1 MKNTFASLAAAVVVL
16 SWPLASA
23 AASGVRLE
31 SDPHGGAY
39 VITAVDGLAS
49 CRDATAEEAL
59 RLNRRPNVPLRV
71 FGEHHARLRS
81 NAEGSAGLNIIL
93 RGTAQLDAQPEA
105 KAAFERA
112 AEIWESR
119 IGDPIT
125 VYVDV
130 DFGSTRFGEA
140 WPNENVIASATSAS
154 FITEDGGYAEVRAA
168 LAGHAQGDLEPLL
181 YQALPADGIVPTD
194 LGDQQEIVAGAI
206 LLRALGFFDPIS
218 TPDEEDHDAKTPSI
232 GFNSRFSYDFD
243 PNDGITF
250 GKTDFVGVVV
260 HEIGH
265 MLGFSSRVGA
275 TELGASI
282 ASAPALFDLFRFRPG
297 TTLETFATSQRIL
310 KTGGEQRFFAG
321 GAEHALSTGNP
332 RGENGDNQQASHWKD
347 DAQTGVHIGIMD
359 PTVSVSSRFVLTK
372 ADLEAFAVIGYDIV
386 SPDCEDLE
394 PNDTRENASLLPLGT
409 PCRGGAGR
417 FDRSTH
423 SVPSGGSAALLHD
436 LFAVTLPGSARLDV
450 TLAFENPG
458 ADLDLFLIGFDGS
471 AATAL
476 ASSGSGTTTEHFQT
490 ETLPPGTHYVA
501 VSGRNGTAMYTLTA
515 TAIGLLQPPAAPSAL
530 TATGTSP
537 GNIRLA
543 WQDNSG
549 DEDEFRIERK
559 NANGSFT
566 DIGSV
571 AAGVTTFDVGG
582 FTAGGTATFR
592 VRARNAAGDSSYT
605 GEATATT
612 PGEIGP
618 CVADA
623 TTACLLDDRFRVKI
637 DYVNPF
643 STPPNQ
649 PGTFLAGRL
658 LEGVQNPDTGLFGFS
673 APTAVEVVVRIQDTR
688 PFAQRFDIYYGGMT
702 DVAYMVTVTD
712 TETGVARQY
721 HNAAGKV
728 GGGVDRVSFPTTGSP
743 VATFETFATGEL
755 EPWTGAKVTIA
766 EALATAPCVAD
777 PTTVCL
783 LNDRFQVKID
793 YVNPFS
799 TPPNQPGT
807 FLAGRLLEGAQNP
820 DTGLFGFSA
829 ATAVEVIVRI
839 QDTRPFAQRFD
850 VYYGGM
856 TDVGYTVTVTDTATG
871 TVRQYYNQAGK
882 VGGGVDR
889 TSFPTN

>member
-1 MKNTFASLAAAVVVL
+1 MKTTFARLAAAAVVL
-16 SWPLASA
+16 SWPLASTA
-23 AASGVRLE
+23 TSGIRVE
-31 SDPHGGAY
+31 PDPHGGAY
-39 VITAVDGLAS
+39 VITAVDGGAS

-59 RLNRRPNVPLRV
+59 RLNRRPDVPLRV
-71 FGEHHARLRS
+71 FGEHHAWLRGNGAGAS
-81 NAEGSAGLNIIL
+81 GLNIIL
-93 RGTAQLDAQPEA
+93 RGTTQLDAEPEA

-112 AEIWESR
+112 AAIWENR

-130 DFGSTRFGEA
+130 DFGSTRFGEE
-140 WPNENVIASATSAS
+140 WPNPNVIASATSAS

-168 LAGHAQGDLEPLL
+168 LVDHAQGALEPAL

-218 TPDEEDHDAKTPSI
+218 TPDEEDHQAKTPSI

-243 PNDGITF
+243 PDDGITF
-250 GKTDFVGVVV
+250 GKTDFVAVVV

-265 MLGFSSRVGA
+265 MLGFASRVGA

-282 ASAPALFDLFRFRPG
+282 ASAPGIFDLFRFRPG
-297 TTLETFATSQRIL
+297 TTLDAFGTAQRIL

-321 GAEHALSTGNP
+321 GAEYALSTGNP

-347 DAQTGVHIGIMD
+347 DAQTSVHVGIMD

-372 ADLEAFAVIGYDIV
+372 ADLEAFAVVGYDIV

-394 PNDTRENASLLPLGT
+394 PNDTRENATLLPLGT

-417 FDRSTH
+417 FDRSTLN
-423 SVPSGGSAALLHD
+423 VPSGGSAALLHD
-436 LFAVTLPGSARLDV
+436 LFAVTLPGSAKLDV
-450 TLAFENPG
+450 TLTFENPD
-458 ADLDLFLIGFDGS
+458 ANLDLFLVGFDGT

-476 ASSGSGTTTEHFQT
+476 ASSDTGTTTEHFQT
-490 ETLPPGTHYVA
+490 ETLGPGTYTVA

-537 GNIRLA
+537 SVIRLA
-543 WQDNSG
+543 WQDNSS
-549 DEDEFRIERK
+549 DEDEFRIERR

-571 AAGVTTFDVGG
+571 AAGATAFDAGG

-592 VRARNAAGDSSYT
+592 VRARNAAGNSGYT

-623 TTACLLDDRFRVKI
+623 TTVCLLDGRFRLRI

-643 STPPNQ
+643 SNPPNQ
-649 PGTFLAGRL
+649 PGTLLAGRL
-658 LEGVQNPDTGLFGFS
+658 LESAQNPDTGLFGFS

-702 DVAYMVTVTD
+702 DVAYTVTVTD

-728 GGGVDRVSFPTTGSP
+728 GGGVDRVSFPTTGQS
-743 VATFETFATGEL
+743 VAAFERFDTNEL
-755 EPWTGAKVTIA
+755 DSWNEAKTMIA
-766 EALATAPCVAD
+766 ETLATAPCVAD

-820 DTGLFGFSA
+820 DTGLFGFNA

-856 TDVGYTVTVTDTATG
+856 TDVGYTVTVTDTVTG
-871 TVRQYYNQAGK
+871 TVRQYQNQTGK

-889 TSFPTN
+889 ASFPAD